1 MFNAQHDFLLYKISY
16 LPFARKIFI
25 KMYSRFILFLLALS
39 MTTTIFS
46 QKYKKIHSDAVL
58 VDTHN
63 DFPSASIEK
72 KVSLD
77 SDLLGKTHT
86 DLARLRTGGVDV
98 QIFSIFCGPEQQQ
111 PYAFANR
118 EIDSVYEWAN
128 RAPNRMTI
136 VRTPAELKQAIKDNR
151 LATMLG
157 VEGGHMI
164 EDKIENLDALYVRG
178 VRYMT
183 LTWNN
188 STSWATS
195 AADETTKGDSLTH
208 KGLTDLGKKI
218 VIRMN
223 DLGMLIDISHNGE
236 QTFWDVIKLT
246 KKPII
251 ASHSC
256 VWAFCH
262 HRRNLKDDQIKAI
275 AKNGG
280 VIHLNFYAGF
290 LDSTY
295 EKKAAQLI
303 ARHKPEIDSLVA
315 HGTQPDYAGIM
326 TMEKYK
332 EETNAI
338 RPPLSLLLDHL
349 DYIVKLVGVDFVGL
363 GSDFDG
369 IEAGP
374 RELNGVQ
381 DFPLITKGLLERGYS
396 KKDVHKILG
405 ENFLRVFKA
414 NQLGT
419 N

>member
-1 MFNAQHDFLLYKISY
+1 M
-16 LPFARKIFI
+16 
-25 KMYSRFILFLLALS
+25 
-39 MTTTIFS
+39 
-46 QKYKKIHSDAVL
+46 L

-77 SDLLGKTHT
+77 ADLLGKTHT
-86 DLARLRTGGVDV
+86 DLGRLRTGGVDV

-118 EIDSVYEWAN
+118 QIDSVYAWAD

-136 VRTPAELKQAIKDNR
+136 VRTPAELKQAIKDKR
-151 LATMLG
+151 LATMMG

-195 AADETTKGDSLTH
+195 AADETTKGDSLAH
-208 KGLTDLGKKI
+208 KGLTDLGRKI
-218 VIRMN
+218 VLRMN
-223 DLGMLIDISHNGE
+223 ELGMLIDISHNGE
-236 QTFWDVIKLT
+236 QTFWDVLKLT

-295 EKKAAQLI
+295 EKKAAQLL
-303 ARHKPEIDSLVA
+303 AKHKPEIDSLIA
-315 HGTQPDYAGIM
+315 HGAQPDYAGIM

-338 RPPLSLLLDHL
+338 RPPLSLLIDHL
-349 DYIVKLVGVDFVGL
+349 DYIVKLAGIDFVGL

-374 RELNGVQ
+374 KELNGVQ
-381 DFPLITKGLLERGYS
+381 DFPLITKALLDRGYS
-396 KKDVHKILG
+396 KKDVRKILG

>member
-1 MFNAQHDFLLYKISY
+1 
-16 LPFARKIFI
+16 
-25 KMYSRFILFLLALS
+25 MYSRYILFAIALL
-39 MTTTIFS
+39 TTTAIFS
-46 QKYKKIHSDAVL
+46 QKYKKIHDKAVV

-86 DLARLRTGGVDV
+86 DLARLRHGGVDV

-118 EIDSVYEWAN
+118 EIDSVYEWAA

-136 VRTPAELKQAIKDNR
+136 VRTPGELKQAIKDNR
-151 LATMLG
+151 LAAMLG

-218 VIRMN
+218 VLRMN
-223 DLGMLIDISHNGE
+223 DLGMMIDISHNGE

-256 VWAFCH
+256 VWTFCH

-295 EKKAAQLI
+295 EKKAAQLL
-303 ARHKPEIDSLVA
+303 AKHKPEIDSLVA

-349 DYIVKLVGVDFVGL
+349 DYTVKLVGVDFVGL

-381 DFPLITKGLLERGYS
+381 DFPLITKALLERGYS
-396 KKDVHKILG
+396 KKDIRKILG

>member
-1 MFNAQHDFLLYKISY
+1 
-16 LPFARKIFI
+16 
-25 KMYSRFILFLLALS
+25 
-39 MTTTIFS
+39 MTTTSFS
-46 QKYKKIHSDAVL
+46 QKYKKIHDKAVV

-86 DLARLRTGGVDV
+86 DLTRLRTGGVDV
-98 QIFSIFCGPEQQQ
+98 QIFSIFCGPEQKQ

-118 EIDSVYEWAN
+118 EIDSVYEWAD
-128 RAPNRMTI
+128 RAPKRMTI
-136 VRTPAELKQAIKDNR
+136 VKTPAELKQAIKEKR
-151 LATMLG
+151 LAAMMG

-218 VIRMN
+218 VQRMN

-262 HRRNLKDDQIKAI
+262 HRRNLKDNQIKAI

-280 VIHLNFYAGF
+280 VIQLNFYAGF

-303 ARHKPEIDSLVA
+303 AKHKPEIDSLVA

-338 RPPLSLLLDHL
+338 RPPLSLLIDHL

-381 DFPLITKGLLERGYS
+381 DFPLVTKALLERGYS
-396 KKDVHKILG
+396 KKDVRKILG

>member
-1 MFNAQHDFLLYKISY
+1 MLIRLIFV
-16 LPFARKIFI
+16 IFI
-25 KMYSRFILFLLALS
+25 LLIDTPL
-39 MTTTIFS
+39 FS
-46 QKYKKIHSDAVL
+46 QKYKKIHEDAVL

-72 KVSLD
+72 KLSFD
-77 SDLLGKTHT
+77 ADLLGKTHS
-86 DLARLRTGGVDV
+86 DLARMRAGGVDV

-128 RAPNRMTI
+128 RAPKRMTI
-136 VRTPAELKQAIKDNR
+136 VRTPDELKRAVKDKR
-151 LATMLG
+151 LAAMLG

-195 AADETTKGDSLTH
+195 AADETTKGDSLAH

-218 VIRMN
+218 IKRMN
-223 DLGMLIDISHNGE
+223 DLGMLIDVSHNGE

-246 KKPII
+246 KKPLI
-251 ASHSC
+251 ASHSS
-256 VWAFCH
+256 VWAFCN
-262 HRRNLKDDQIKAI
+262 HRRNLKDDQIIAI

-295 EKKAAQLI
+295 EMKALGFLAKHKSEVDSMI
-303 ARHKPEIDSLVA
+303 AA
-315 HGTQPDYAGIM
+315 GAQPDYAQIM
-326 TMEKYK
+326 MMEKHRT
-332 EETNAI
+332 ETDSF
-338 RPPLSLLLDHL
+338 RPPLSLLIDHL
-349 DYIVKLVGVDFVGL
+349 DYIVKLVGIDFVGL

-381 DFPLITKGLLERGYS
+381 DFPLITKALLNRGYS
-396 KKDVHKILG
+396 KKDVRKILG

-414 NQLGT
+414 NQIGL

>member
-1 MFNAQHDFLLYKISY
+1 
-16 LPFARKIFI
+16 
-25 KMYSRFILFLLALS
+25 MYPRYILFAVALL
-39 MTTTIFS
+39 MTTTSFS
-46 QKYKKIHSDAVL
+46 QKYKKIHDKAVV

-98 QIFSIFCGPEQQQ
+98 QIFSIFCGPEQKQ

-118 EIDSVYEWAN
+118 EIDSVYEWAD
-128 RAPNRMTI
+128 RAPKRMTI
-136 VRTPAELKQAIKDNR
+136 VKTPAELKQAIKEKR
-151 LATMLG
+151 LAAMMG

-218 VIRMN
+218 VQRMN

-262 HRRNLKDDQIKAI
+262 HRRNLKDNQIKAI

-280 VIHLNFYAGF
+280 VIQLNFYAGF

-303 ARHKPEIDSLVA
+303 AKHKPEIDSLVA

-338 RPPLSLLLDHL
+338 RPPLSLLIDHL

-381 DFPLITKGLLERGYS
+381 DFPLVTKALLERGYS
-396 KKDVHKILG
+396 KKDVRKILG

>member
-1 MFNAQHDFLLYKISY
+1 
-16 LPFARKIFI
+16 
-25 KMYSRFILFLLALS
+25 MYSRYILLPLMLL
-39 MTTTIFS
+39 MTTCIFS
-46 QKYKKIHSDAVL
+46 QKYKKIHDKAVL

-77 SDLLGKTHT
+77 ADLLGKTHT
-86 DLARLRTGGVDV
+86 DLGRLRTGGVDV

-118 EIDSVYEWAN
+118 QIDSVYAWTE
-128 RAPNRMTI
+128 RAPNRMTL

-195 AADETTKGDSLTH
+195 AADETTKGDSLAH

-218 VIRMN
+218 VQRMN
-223 DLGMLIDISHNGE
+223 ELGMLIDISHNGE
-236 QTFWDVIKLT
+236 QTFRDVIKLT

-251 ASHSC
+251 ASHSS
-256 VWAFCH
+256 VWALCH

-295 EKKAAQLI
+295 EKKAAQLL
-303 ARHKPEIDSLVA
+303 ARHQPEIDSLIA
-315 HGTQPDYAGIM
+315 HGAQPDYAGIM

-332 EETNAI
+332 EETDAI
-338 RPPLSLLLDHL
+338 RPPLSLLIDHL
-349 DYIVKLVGVDFVGL
+349 DYIVRLVGVDFVGL

-374 RELNGVQ
+374 KELNGVQ
-381 DFPLITKGLLERGYS
+381 DFPLVTKALLDRGYG
-396 KKDVHKILG
+396 KKDIRKILG

>member
-1 MFNAQHDFLLYKISY
+1 MLTRFVTFVFALLIVTN
-16 LPFARKIFI
+16 IC
-25 KMYSRFILFLLALS
+25 
-39 MTTTIFS
+39 S
-46 QKYKKIHSDAVL
+46 QKYKKIHEAAVL

-77 SDLLGKTHT
+77 AELSGKTHS
-86 DLARLRTGGVDV
+86 DLARLRAGGVDV
-98 QIFSIFCGPEQQQ
+98 QIFSIFCGPEQQH

-118 EIDSVYEWAN
+118 QIDSVYEWAR
-128 RAPNRMTI
+128 RAPKRMVI
-136 VRTPAELKQAIKDNR
+136 VKTPFELRRAVKEKR
-151 LATMLG
+151 LAAMLG

-164 EDKIENLDALYVRG
+164 EDKIENLDHFYVRG

-195 AADETTKGDSLTH
+195 AADETTKGDSLPH
-208 KGLTDLGKKI
+208 NGLTDLGKKI
-218 VIRMN
+218 IERMN
-223 DLGMLIDISHNGE
+223 DLGMLIDVSHNGE
-236 QTFWDVIKLT
+236 QTFWDVLKFT

-251 ASHSC
+251 ASHSS
-256 VWAFCH
+256 VWNFCH

-295 EKKAAQLI
+295 ERKAIGFLAKHRSEVDSMI
-303 ARHKPEIDSLVA
+303 AA
-315 HGTQPDYAGIM
+315 GAQPDYAQIM
-326 TMEKYK
+326 IMEKHK
-332 EETNAI
+332 DEVESF
-338 RPPLSLLLDHL
+338 RPPLSLLIDHL
-349 DYIVKLVGVDFVGL
+349 DYIVKLVGVDYVGL

-374 RELNGVQ
+374 KELNGVQ
-381 DFPLITKGLLERGYS
+381 DFPLITKALLEKGYN
-396 KKDVHKILG
+396 KKDIRKILG
-405 ENFLRVFKA
+405 GNFLRVFRA
-414 NQLGT
+414 NQL
-419 N
+419 

>member
-1 MFNAQHDFLLYKISY
+1 MLT
-16 LPFARKIFI
+16 
-25 KMYSRFILFLLALS
+25 RFILFSFILLIS
-39 MTTTIFS
+39 TTSFS
-46 QKYKKIHSDAVL
+46 QKYKKIHNKAVV

-77 SDLLGKTHT
+77 ADLLGKTHS
-86 DLARLRTGGVDV
+86 DLARLRAGGVDV
-98 QIFSIFCGPEQQQ
+98 QIFSIFCGPEQQR

-118 EIDSVYEWAN
+118 EIDSVYEWAR

-136 VRTPAELKQAIKDNR
+136 VKTPAELKQAIKDKR
-151 LATMLG
+151 LAAMLG
-157 VEGGHMI
+157 IEGGHMI
-164 EDKIENLDALYVRG
+164 EDKIENLDAFYVRG

-195 AADETTKGDSLTH
+195 AADETTKGDSLPH
-208 KGLTDLGKKI
+208 KGLTDFGKK
-218 VIRMN
+218 VVERMN
-223 DLGMLIDISHNGE
+223 ELGMLIDISHNGE
-236 QTFWDVIKLT
+236 QTFWDVINLT

-295 EKKAAQLI
+295 EKKAVQLL
-303 ARHKPEIDSLVA
+303 AKHKPEIDSLVA

-338 RPPLSLLLDHL
+338 RPPLSLLIDHL

-374 RELNGVQ
+374 KELNGVQ
-381 DFPLITKGLLERGYS
+381 DFPLITKALLERGYN
-396 KKDVHKILG
+396 KKDIRKILG

-414 NQLGT
+414 NQLGL

>member
-1 MFNAQHDFLLYKISY
+1 MLL
-16 LPFARKIFI
+16 
-25 KMYSRFILFLLALS
+25 
-39 MTTTIFS
+39 MTTCIFS
-46 QKYKKIHSDAVL
+46 QKYKKIHDKAVL

-77 SDLLGKTHT
+77 ADLLGKTHT
-86 DLARLRTGGVDV
+86 DLGRLRTGGVDV

-118 EIDSVYEWAN
+118 QIDSVYAWTE
-128 RAPNRMTI
+128 RAPNRMTL

-195 AADETTKGDSLTH
+195 AADETTKGDSLAH

-218 VIRMN
+218 VQRMN
-223 DLGMLIDISHNGE
+223 ELGMLIDISHNGE

-251 ASHSC
+251 ASHSS

-262 HRRNLKDDQIKAI
+262 HRRNLKNDQIKAI

-295 EKKAAQLI
+295 EKKAAQI
-303 ARHKPEIDSLVA
+303 FAKHKPEIDSLIA
-315 HGTQPDYAGIM
+315 HGAQPDYAGIM

-332 EETNAI
+332 EETDAI
-338 RPPLSLLLDHL
+338 RPPLSLLIDHL

-374 RELNGVQ
+374 KELNGVQ
-381 DFPLITKGLLERGYS
+381 DFPLITKALLDRGYS
-396 KKDVHKILG
+396 KKDIRKILG

>member
-1 MFNAQHDFLLYKISY
+1 
-16 LPFARKIFI
+16 
-25 KMYSRFILFLLALS
+25 MYSRYTLIPLMLL
-39 MTTTIFS
+39 MTTCIFS
-46 QKYKKIHSDAVL
+46 QKYKKIHDKAVL

-86 DLARLRTGGVDV
+86 DLGRLRSGGVDV

-136 VRTPAELKQAIKDNR
+136 VRTPAELKQAIKDKR

-178 VRYMT
+178 VRYLT

-195 AADETTKGDSLTH
+195 AADETTKGDSLAH
-208 KGLTDLGKKI
+208 KGLTELGKKI
-218 VIRMN
+218 VQRMN
-223 DLGMLIDISHNGE
+223 ELGMLIDISHNGE

-256 VWAFCH
+256 VWALCH
-262 HRRNLKDDQIKAI
+262 HRRNLKNDQIKAI

-295 EKKAAQLI
+295 EKKATQLL

-349 DYIVKLVGVDFVGL
+349 DYIVRLVGVDFVGL

-374 RELNGVQ
+374 KELNGVQ
-381 DFPLITKGLLERGYS
+381 DFPLITKALLDRGYS
-396 KKDVHKILG
+396 KKDIRKILG

>member
-1 MFNAQHDFLLYKISY
+1 MLIRLL
-16 LPFARKIFI
+16 FFIFI
-25 KMYSRFILFLLALS
+25 LLVGTPVL
-39 MTTTIFS
+39 S
-46 QKYKKIHSDAVL
+46 QKYKKIHEDAVL

-72 KVSLD
+72 KLSFD
-77 SDLLGKTHT
+77 ADLLGKTHA
-86 DLARLRTGGVDV
+86 DLARMRAGGVDV

-128 RAPNRMTI
+128 RAPKRMTI
-136 VRTPAELKQAIKDNR
+136 VRTPDELKRAVKDKR
-151 LATMLG
+151 LAAMLG

-195 AADETTKGDSLTH
+195 AADETTKGDSLAH
-208 KGLTDLGKKI
+208 KGLTELGKKI
-218 VIRMN
+218 IKRMN
-223 DLGMLIDISHNGE
+223 DLGMLIDVSHNGE

-246 KKPII
+246 KKPVI
-251 ASHSC
+251 ASHSS
-256 VWAFCH
+256 VWAFCN
-262 HRRNLKDDQIKAI
+262 HRRNLKDDQIIAI

-280 VIHLNFYAGF
+280 VVHLNFYAGF

-295 EKKAAQLI
+295 EMKALGFLAKHKSQVDSMI
-303 ARHKPEIDSLVA
+303 AA
-315 HGTQPDYAGIM
+315 GAQPDYAQIM
-326 TMEKYK
+326 MMEKYRT
-332 EETNAI
+332 ETDSF
-338 RPPLSLLLDHL
+338 RPPLSLLIDHL
-349 DYIVKLVGVDFVGL
+349 DYIVKLVGIDFVGL

-381 DFPLITKGLLERGYS
+381 DFPLITKALLDRGYS
-396 KKDVHKILG
+396 KKDIRKILG

-414 NQLGT
+414 NQIGL

>member
-1 MFNAQHDFLLYKISY
+1 
-16 LPFARKIFI
+16 
-25 KMYSRFILFLLALS
+25 MYSRYILFPLMLL
-39 MTTTIFS
+39 MTTCVFS
-46 QKYKKIHSDAVL
+46 QKYKKIHSKAVL

-86 DLARLRTGGVDV
+86 DLGRLRSGGVDV

-118 EIDSVYEWAN
+118 QIDSVYEWAN

-136 VRTPAELKQAIKDNR
+136 VRTPAELKQAIKDKR

-178 VRYMT
+178 VRYLT

-195 AADETTKGDSLTH
+195 AADETTKGDSLAH

-218 VIRMN
+218 VQRMN
-223 DLGMLIDISHNGE
+223 ELGMLIDISHNGE

-251 ASHSC
+251 ASHSS

-262 HRRNLKDDQIKAI
+262 HRRNLKNDQIKAI

-295 EKKAAQLI
+295 EKKAAQII
-303 ARHKPEIDSLVA
+303 AKHKPEIDSLVA

-338 RPPLSLLLDHL
+338 RPPLSLLIDHL
-349 DYIVKLVGVDFVGL
+349 DYIVRLVGVDFVGL

-369 IEAGP
+369 IEAAP
-374 RELNGVQ
+374 KELNGVQ
-381 DFPLITKGLLERGYS
+381 DFPLITKALLDRGYS
-396 KKDVHKILG
+396 KKDIRKILG

>member
-1 MFNAQHDFLLYKISY
+1 MH
-16 LPFARKIFI
+16 
-25 KMYSRFILFLLALS
+25 SRYILFVLALL
-39 MTTTIFS
+39 MTTSIFS
-46 QKYKKIHSDAVL
+46 QKYKKIHSGAIV

-136 VRTPAELKQAIKDNR
+136 VRTPAELKQAIKDKR

-164 EDKIENLDALYVRG
+164 EDKIVNLDALYVRG

-218 VIRMN
+218 VVRMN
-223 DLGMLIDISHNGE
+223 ELGMLIDISHNGE

-256 VWAFCH
+256 VWTFCH

-303 ARHKPEIDSLVA
+303 AKHKPEIDSLVA

-349 DYIVKLVGVDFVGL
+349 DYIVKLVGIDFVGL

-381 DFPLITKGLLERGYS
+381 DFPLITKALLERGYS
-396 KKDVHKILG
+396 KKDVRKILG
-405 ENFLRVFKA
+405 ENFLRVFTA

>member
-1 MFNAQHDFLLYKISY
+1 
-16 LPFARKIFI
+16 
-25 KMYSRFILFLLALS
+25 MYSRYIFFLLMLL
-39 MTTTIFS
+39 MTTCIFS
-46 QKYKKIHSDAVL
+46 QKYKKIHDKAVL

-77 SDLLGKTHT
+77 ADLLGKTHT
-86 DLARLRTGGVDV
+86 DLGRLRAGGVDV

-118 EIDSVYEWAN
+118 QIDSVYEWAN

-136 VRTPAELKQAIKDNR
+136 VRTPAELKQAIKDKR
-151 LATMLG
+151 LAAMLG

-195 AADETTKGDSLTH
+195 AADETTKGDSLPH

-218 VIRMN
+218 VQRMN
-223 DLGMLIDISHNGE
+223 ELGMLIDISHNGE

-251 ASHSC
+251 ASHSS

-295 EKKAAQLI
+295 EKKAMQLL
-303 ARHKPEIDSLVA
+303 AKHKPEIDSLVA

-369 IEAGP
+369 IEAAP
-374 RELNGVQ
+374 KELNGVQ
-381 DFPLITKGLLERGYS
+381 DFPLITKALLDRGYS
-396 KKDVHKILG
+396 KKDIRKILG